1 MTFTVEHT
9 DPAVIRI
16 AGDVLGGAD
25 AMEFTQAVG
34 DLIRAGV
41 ARVVIDLSEVYL
53 MNSSGL
59 GMLVSAAK
67 SLKSVQGVLSVAGAN
82 EKIQSLFKMTR
93 LDLLFAQYPTREEA
107 LAAHLS

>member
-9 DPAVIRI
+9 DPAII
-16 AGDVLGGAD
+16 KISGDVLGGAD

-34 DLIRAGV
+34 DIIRAGV
-41 ARVVIDLSEVYL
+41 IRVVIDLGEVQL

-67 SLKSVQGVLSVAGAN
+67 SLKSAQGVLSVVGAN
-82 EKIQSLFKMTR
+82 PKIRSLFKMTR
-93 LDLLFAQYPTREEA
+93 LDSLFAQYQTRDEA